1 MFFLLDLD
9 IVWKLCIMLNANVDV
24 VGFIFTVP
32 CWYPQLWVHYRL
44 ICPRYYYWARTL
56 WIHDKRFWNRCGKLE
71 FKVTGEERHSLLTQ
85 YLKVYISVFT
95 QNHFYWCQYTFS
107 IVIRKTIS
115 NYRPHFHFYNPVF
128 PAVFHNQHSVSHCMS
143 LLVQWF
149 KSEGGSWL
157 V

>member
-9 IVWKLCIMLNANVDV
+9 IVWKLCIMLNANVGL

-32 CWYPQLWVHYRL
+32 CWFPQLWVHYRL

-107 IVIRKTIS
+107 IVIRKTIAIDLD
-115 NYRPHFHFYNPVF
+115 PQTIDLVWVLGPVSYSRTI
-128 PAVFHNQHSVSHCMS
+128 Q
-143 LLVQWF
+143 LI
-149 KSEGGSWL
+149 KSYVVKWL
-157 V
+157 T